1 MRRLKKELW
10 PYKTKVNLLHST
22 REVEEWLDK
31 TLGAFKGKWNVVQQ
45 STCIEYYFKQDRD
58 LTMFMLRWS

>member
-10 PYKTKVNLLHST
+10 PHKTKVNLLHST
-22 REVEEWLDK
+22 REVDEWLGK
-31 TLGAFKGKWNVVQQ
+31 TLGKFKGKWNVVHH
-45 STCIEYYFKQDRD
+45 STSIEYYFKQDRD

>member
-10 PYKTKVNLLHST
+10 PHKTKLNLLHST
-22 REVEEWLDK
+22 TEVEEWLDK
-31 TLGAFKGKWNVVQQ
+31 TLGKFKGKWNVVYH
-45 STCIEYYFKQDRD
+45 SNCIEYYFKQDRD